1 MRFNDEDS
9 FIRVACV
16 IPLVFN
22 YKIVQPFSEILLKRL
37 DAFNNV
43 IKMYIHILLDRKA
56 WNKMFNLC
64 WFKIFFSLTSLF
76 SYRSYYIAI
85 YIFLIKVDVVINS
98 SDVIVNDMID

>member
-43 IKMYIHILLDRKA
+43 IKMYIHILLDR
-56 WNKMFNLC
+56 
-64 WFKIFFSLTSLF
+64 
-76 SYRSYYIAI
+76 
-85 YIFLIKVDVVINS
+85 
-98 SDVIVNDMID
+98 